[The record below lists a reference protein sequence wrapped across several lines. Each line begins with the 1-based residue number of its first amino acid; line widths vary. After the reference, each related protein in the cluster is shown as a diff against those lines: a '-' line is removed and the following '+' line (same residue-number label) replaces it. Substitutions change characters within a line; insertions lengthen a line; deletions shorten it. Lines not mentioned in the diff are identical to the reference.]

1 MKTFFCPVY
10 HWNRTYSG
18 LTQEIRLLIWKT
30 INKKKGK
37 EKVKLKII
45 CTDKNL
51 LNLKQ
56 EVFGFFVVVMLREGG
71 IVWTEAEKL

>member
-18 LTQEIRLLIWKT
+18 LTQEIRLLK
-30 INKKKGK
+30 NNQQKKKKGK

-56 EVFGFFVVVMLREGG
+56 EVFGFL
-71 IVWTEAEKL
+71 LLL